1 MSCGNML
8 VQATHTRV
16 SKIYLETRRG
26 GIFLDGQTSFP
37 GTSLP
42 LKTCFN
48 LLHEAAT
55 SSTERLQTLKTAVL
69 VHFFWGGE
77 TCKSTT
83 LSLRLVLV
91 EMASQETLKP
101 ADEQV
106 RVNKLEL
113 KWCHPASGPQMTK
126 SSVQSDFQRATS
138 DFIDLQ
144 TKEAH

>member
-1 MSCGNML
+1 MIL
-8 VQATHTRV
+8 VYRLSMNQWVFSVFGLCRVEICLFRRQTRV

-69 VHFFWGGE
+69 VHFFWGV
-77 TCKSTT
+77 K
-83 LSLRLVLV
+83 
-91 EMASQETLKP
+91 
-101 ADEQV
+101 
-106 RVNKLEL
+106 
-113 KWCHPASGPQMTK
+113 
-126 SSVQSDFQRATS
+126 RAN
-138 DFIDLQ
+138 LQ
-144 TKEAH
+144 HYR